1 MKARNN
7 SRKTV
12 EEHMRSRR
20 QLEQE
25 RFLRGLIPV
34 RELGKREEELR
45 THSELILKGL
55 IASAQA
61 SLDERS
67 VQEAQPALTRTAK
80 ALWLTSQHRP
90 APEDIPGFFW

>member
-1 MKARNN
+1 MKPRNN
-7 SRKTV
+7 SRKMV

-34 RELGKREEELR
+34 RELERREEEMR
-45 THSELILKGL
+45 THSEPILKAL
-55 IASAQA
+55 TASAQA

-67 VQEAQPALTRTAK
+67 VQEARPALTRTAK
-80 ALWLTSQHRP
+80 ALWLLSQHRP
-90 APEDIPGFFW
+90 APEDIPGFYW